1 MSNKDILYNLK
12 ATNNNM
18 IEAIWAPGHEGIQ
31 INEIADQA
39 ARDEAKKQI
48 NDSRPLE
55 RKTVLINLK
64 HQVLTNWQRRVD
76 HELANH
82 QVAEIN
88 NTVRSWNIYNIKGSK
103 HLTRLA
109 TGHHFLNSFQSK
121 INPKTSRF
129 CSCGET
135 ETVHHYL
142 FTCQKYIRYR
152 LRWQHRV
159 VGIVED
165 IEELDNMSWT
175 TAFGQRTDVSAEKN
189 RQLQESICDYILET
203 ERFSC
208 ISSQ

>member
-88 NTVRSWNIYNIKGSK
+88 NTVRSWNIYNIKG
-103 HLTRLA
+103 
-109 TGHHFLNSFQSK
+109 
-121 INPKTSRF
+121 
-129 CSCGET
+129 
-135 ETVHHYL
+135 
-142 FTCQKYIRYR
+142 
-152 LRWQHRV
+152 
-159 VGIVED
+159 
-165 IEELDNMSWT
+165 
-175 TAFGQRTDVSAEKN
+175 
-189 RQLQESICDYILET
+189 
-203 ERFSC
+203 
-208 ISSQ
+208 